1 MIGWEILNQAEREFL
16 RERFRNLIDYWM
28 DDESLLLNEGVEVLL
43 DAVEEFLLKRRLR
56 RGKD

>member
-1 MIGWEILNQAEREFL
+1 MIGWGILNQAEREFL

>member
-1 MIGWEILNQAEREFL
+1 MIGWGILNQAEREFL

-43 DAVEEFLLKRRLR
+43 DAVEEFLLKRKLR